1 MRRAGKKPHIRD
13 GFHVAMYE
21 THPRRYPI
29 GYTIWHW
36 HWEIQFCWVVQG
48 EIEFYVEENRYHLT
62 KGQGIFI
69 NRGTL
74 HMAKAVHSEEDA
86 YICMDIDSGLLEET
100 AEGYEFKINGDEPAH
115 AFLSDLVAAGVYP
128 DRFEIREPSL
138 HEIFVEKV
146 GAAQ

>member
-1 MRRAGKKPHIRD
+1 MQSYCLQIDEEGREKTAHIRD
-13 GFHVAMYE
+13 GFPVAMYE

-86 YICMDIDSGLLEET
+86 YICMDIAGCGEQGHSLFALHRTGGSRDYTG
-100 AEGYEFKINGDEPAH
+100 
-115 AFLSDLVAAGVYP
+115 AFV
-128 DRFEIREPSL
+128 
-138 HEIFVEKV
+138 
-146 GAAQ
+146 